1 MADDLQDGTGQSA
14 RQFAHA
20 VSQMAVTNILA
31 KGAGFEYVQPS
42 ATSALVDVM
51 AAYIQKI
58 GRDAQE
64 LAEVAGR
71 AKPRGTDVSLALKD
85 MVPYPVGLDDMI
97 KAFQESQH
105 RYEGKLAFPREV
117 PKFPAPSK
125 KRKADDDPI
134 EEIGQRDSD
143 KPAYTPSFAPPLPFK
158 HSYSQQSHVVVSK
171 EVDPKRIRLDL
182 LHQKSEVQASLH
194 NLADHVVAAPTA
206 LVDPVWK
213 PHVSR
218 LDLAN
223 PYLAP
228 PRVESAARQS
238 NPLTIYAAP
247 TPSYRPVVAKPTKRA
262 IEIMSGS
269 DSLTND
275 NSNANNQKVKED
287 KILAG
292 TYHEGD
298 SD

>member
-1 MADDLQDGTGQSA
+1 MADDLEDGTGQSA

-31 KGAGFEYVQPS
+31 KGAGFDYVQPS

-134 EEIGQRDSD
+134 EEVGPSTNPSHPYPSILQIGQRDSD
-143 KPAYTPSFAPPLPFK
+143 KPAYAPSFAPPLPFK

-182 LHQKSEVQASLH
+182 LHQKSEVQASLY
-194 NLADHVVAAPTA
+194 NLADHVVAARTLAKYIEKCPLILLMVATA

-228 PRVESAARQS
+228 PRVESAAVS
-238 NPLTIYAAP
+238 
-247 TPSYRPVVAKPTKRA
+247 
-262 IEIMSGS
+262 
-269 DSLTND
+269 
-275 NSNANNQKVKED
+275 
-287 KILAG
+287 
-292 TYHEGD
+292 
-298 SD
+298 

>member
-1 MADDLQDGTGQSA
+1 MADELHDGTGKSA

-20 VSQMAVTNILA
+20 ISQMAVTNILA

-42 ATSALVDVM
+42 ATTALVDIM

-58 GRDAQE
+58 GKAAQE

-125 KRKADDDPI
+125 KRKSDDSF

-143 KPAYTPSFAPPLPFK
+143 KPAYAPSFAPPLPFK

-171 EVDPKRIRLDL
+171 ELDPKRIRLDL
-182 LHQKSEVQASLH
+182 LHQKSEVQTSLH
-194 NLADHVVAAPTA
+194 NLAEGQGNVVAAPT
-206 LVDPVWK
+206 VFVEPVWK
-213 PHVSR
+213 PHVNRS
-218 LDLAN
+218 DLPN

-228 PRVESAARQS
+228 PRVESAAS
-238 NPLTIYAAP
+238 VDPLYVAP
-247 TPSYRPVVAKPTKRA
+247 TPSYRPVVAKPTKRT
-262 IEIMSGS
+262 IEVMSANDNLS
-269 DSLTND
+269 ND
-275 NSNANNQKVKED
+275 NSSANNQKVKED

>member
-1 MADDLQDGTGQSA
+1 
-14 RQFAHA
+14 
-20 VSQMAVTNILA
+20 MAVTNILA

-42 ATSALVDVM
+42 ATTALVDIM

-58 GRDAQE
+58 GKAAQE

-125 KRKADDDPI
+125 KRKSDDSFEEDPL
-134 EEIGQRDSD
+134 
-143 KPAYTPSFAPPLPFK
+143 Y
-158 HSYSQQSHVVVSK
+158 V
-171 EVDPKRIRLDL
+171 
-182 LHQKSEVQASLH
+182 
-194 NLADHVVAAPTA
+194 
-206 LVDPVWK
+206 
-213 PHVSR
+213 
-218 LDLAN
+218 
-223 PYLAP
+223 
-228 PRVESAARQS
+228 
-238 NPLTIYAAP
+238 AP
-247 TPSYRPVVAKPTKRA
+247 TPSYRPVVAKPTKRT
-262 IEIMSGS
+262 IEVMSANDNLS
-269 DSLTND
+269 ND
-275 NSNANNQKVKED
+275 NSSANNQKYDDVVIEPSHLGLSRVKED